1 MSKIIVD
8 QIQKNGGD
16 VLTLP
21 TTDATANNQPLVGST
36 TGVLSHSPLALPA
49 ADGSAN
55 RPMTTDG
62 SAQLQFGAF
71 SLPTGTGSS
80 GQTLASDGSGGTSW
94 ADAPESLPA
103 HTDSAN
109 VIGTVISSTG
119 QENSYSSGDWSSS
132 GPWTTYRHDNF
143 FSDNQSYIQGWN
155 MFMGDGRPATTS
167 TSAGFYVNNTDRDM
181 HRMKQY
187 AFNQRLGYYYRDS
200 YYNDNETSYGG
211 LTWRCLPIRNGG
223 ASDVTVPINGVAA
236 SYTTYNGCSLG
247 YFTPTNSSGTA
258 YSTVTGGSWTGIA
271 SNNGG
276 TEYNMTGNITVPAG
290 KTVLVFLNSAK
301 AYKTTYRFLDTNF
314 FYSLDQTFSNS
325 DIYCDLRMLETLAIG
340 RCTHASQTGGSTFYI
355 YNHCANLW
363 GDR

>member
-62 SAQLQFGAF
+62 SGQLQFGAF
-71 SLPTGTGSS
+71 SLPAGTGSN
-80 GQTLASDGSGGTSW
+80 GQQLATDGSGGTSW
-94 ADAPESLPA
+94 ANAPENLPN
-103 HTDSAN
+103 HTNSNN
-109 VIGTVISSTG
+109 VIGTVVSSTG
-119 QENSYSSGDWSSS
+119 QQNSYSSGDWTSS

-143 FSDNQSYIQGWN
+143 FSNNNSYIQGWN
-155 MFMGDGRPATTS
+155 MFMGDGYPDGTS
-167 TSAGFYVNNTDRDM
+167 TSNAFFVNNTDRDM
-181 HRMKQY
+181 HRMKQF
-187 AFNQRLGYYYRDS
+187 AHNKRVGYYWRDS

-211 LTWRCLPIRNGG
+211 LTWRCLPIRNGSSSAKSVTIKG
-223 ASDVTVPINGVAA
+223 YAS
-236 SYTTYNGCSLG
+236 SYSTYTGCSLG

-258 YSTVTGGSWTGIA
+258 YSTVTGGTWTQIA
-271 SNNGG
+271 SNNSSS
-276 TEYNMTGNITVPAG
+276 EYNMTGTVTVPAG

-314 FYSLDQTFSNS
+314 FYDLDVTFSDA
-325 DIYCDLRMLETLAIG
+325 DIFCDLRMLETLSMG
-340 RCTHASQTGGSTFYI
+340 RCIHAARTSDQTFYT
-355 YNHCANLW
+355 YNHCAELW